1 MLSEKRLV
9 WKVKHGCR
17 ESMRRIYEL
26 YKDDLLTLANAL
38 LNDMG
43 SAEDVVHDVFVSFVR
58 NSESFKLRKSLKA
71 YLATCVR
78 NLAYDRMRT
87 AKRHEDKNSGLM
99 VKEIDLNTPDHLAT
113 QKELTIL
120 LREAIEQ
127 LPFDQRETVILR
139 LRTGLTFKQIASMQ
153 NTSINTVQGRYRY
166 AITKLRSLSNGEV
179 EK

>member
-38 LNDMG
+38 LKDMG
-43 SAEDVVHDVFVSFVR
+43 CAEDVVHDVFVSFAR
-58 NSESFKLRKSLKA
+58 DAENFQLRKSLKG
-71 YLATCVR
+71 YLVTCVR

-87 AKRHEDKNSGLM
+87 LKRHAEKNSGLT
-99 VKEIDLNTPDHLAT
+99 VKDIDFNTPDHLAT

-127 LPFDQRETVILR
+127 LPFDQREVVILR
-139 LRTGLTFKQIASMQ
+139 VRTELTFKQIASMQ

-166 AITKLRSLSNGEV
+166 AITKLRSLLNGEV

>member
-1 MLSEKRLV
+1 MLNEKRLV
-9 WKVKHGCR
+9 WKVKHGCT

-38 LNDMG
+38 LNDMA
-43 SAEDVVHDVFVSFVR
+43 SAEDVVHDVFVSFAR
-58 NSESFKLRKSLKA
+58 NSENFKLRKSLKA

-78 NLAYDRMRT
+78 NLAYDRIRT
-87 AKRHEDKNSGLM
+87 AKRHAEKNSGL
-99 VKEIDLNTPDHLAT
+99 VVEETDLNTPDHLAT

-127 LPFDQRETVILR
+127 LPFDQREIIILR

-153 NTSINTVQGRYRY
+153 STSVNTVQGRYRY
-166 AITKLRSLSNGEV
+166 AITKLRSLLDGEE